1 LSYVYF
7 PGCSLHA
14 TAIEYD
20 MATKAVCKVLGIEI
34 AEMEDW
40 NCCGATAAYAVDRL
54 LSIVFPARDLAIAD
68 REKKDILAPCAAC
81 YHFLARA
88 NEMLREKPK
97 LKEKTNKVL
106 ASVGLEYKGLIEVR
120 HPLDVVIND
129 YDLENVKKKIVKP
142 LTGLKVAPYYGC
154 LMIKPPTFCKFDNP
168 ENPQTLDKLTAAVGA
183 EVVQWSEWKTRCCG
197 GALQMIKEEA
207 MMELSRRILVKAE
220 EYGADCIVTACPFC
234 HMNLDMMQSNINSAF
249 DLKLHVPV
257 LYFSQLLGL
266 ALGLSPKELGLDKIK
281 VSPKK
286 IVEAVAH

>member
-1 LSYVYF
+1 LSFVYF

-14 TAIEYD
+14 AAIEYD
-20 MATKAVCKVLGIEI
+20 MATKAVCKALGIDI

-40 NCCGATAAYAVDRL
+40 NCCGATAAYAVDRF
-54 LSIVFPARDLAIAD
+54 LSLALPARDLAIAD
-68 REKKDILAPCAAC
+68 KEKKDILAPCAAC

-120 HPLDVVIND
+120 HPLDVIIND
-129 YDLENVKKKIVKP
+129 YDLENIRKKVVKP

-154 LMIKPPTFCKFDNP
+154 LMLKPPKFCKFDNP
-168 ENPQTLDKLTAAVGA
+168 ENPQTLDKLAVAVGA
-183 EVVQWSEWKTRCCG
+183 EVVPWQEWKTRCCG
-197 GALQMIKEEA
+197 GALQMIKEDA
-207 MMELSRRILVKAE
+207 MMELTRRILVKAE

-234 HMNLDMMQSNINSAF
+234 HMNLDMMQPKINAMF

-266 ALGLSPKELGLDKIK
+266 ALGLSPKELGLDKVK

-286 IVEAVAH
+286 IVEAIAH

>member
-1 LSYVYF
+1 
-7 PGCSLHA
+7 
-14 TAIEYD
+14 
-20 MATKAVCKVLGIEI
+20 MATKAVFKALGIDM

-40 NCCGATAAYAVDRL
+40 NCCGATAAYAVDRF
-54 LSIVFPARDLAIAD
+54 LSLALPARNLAIAD

-97 LKEKTNKVL
+97 LKEKTNRVL
-106 ASVGLEYKGLIEVR
+106 ASLGLEYKGLIEVR
-120 HPLDVVIND
+120 HPLDVIIND
-129 YDLENVKKKIVKP
+129 YGLENVKKKIVKP

-168 ENPQTLDKLTAAVGA
+168 ENPQTLDKLAAAVGA
-183 EVVQWSEWKTRCCG
+183 EVVQWDRWKTRCCG
-197 GALQMIKEEA
+197 GALQVIKEDT
-207 MMELSRRILVKAE
+207 MMELTQRILVAAQ

-234 HMNLDMMQSNINSAF
+234 HMNLDMMQPKIKATF
-249 DLKLHVPV
+249 DLKLHMPV

-266 ALGLSPKELGLDKIK
+266 ALGLSPKELGLDKIN

-286 IVEAVAH
+286 ILEALTHQ

>member
-1 LSYVYF
+1 VSYVYF

-20 MATKAVCKVLGIEI
+20 MATKAVCKALGIEI

-40 NCCGATAAYAVDRL
+40 NCCGATAAYAVDRF
-54 LSIVFPARDLAIAD
+54 LSVALPARDLAIAD
-68 REKKDILAPCAAC
+68 KEKKDILAPCAAC

-88 NEMLREKPK
+88 NEMLREKPD

-120 HPLDVVIND
+120 HPLDVIIND
-129 YDLENVKKKIVKP
+129 YDLENVKKKVVKP

-154 LMIKPPTFCKFDNP
+154 LMLKPPKFCKFDNP
-168 ENPQTLDKLTAAVGA
+168 ENPQTLDKLAAAVGA
-183 EVVQWSEWKTRCCG
+183 EVVQWQEWKTRCCG

-207 MMELSRRILVKAE
+207 MMELTRRILTKAE

-234 HMNLDMMQSNINSAF
+234 HMNLDMMQSNINKMF
-249 DLKLHVPV
+249 DLKLHMPV

-266 ALGLSPKELGLDKIK
+266 ALGLSPKELGLDKVR

>member
-1 LSYVYF
+1 LSYLYF

-20 MATKAVCKVLGIEI
+20 MATEAVCKALGIEME
-34 AEMEDW
+34 EMEDW

-54 LSIVFPARDLAIAD
+54 LSIALPARDLAIAD

-97 LKEKTNKVL
+97 LKEKTNRVL
-106 ASVGLEYKGLIEVR
+106 ASIGLEYKGLIEVR
-120 HPLDVVIND
+120 HPLDVIVND
-129 YDLENVKKKIVKP
+129 YDLENVKKKIEKP

-168 ENPQTLDKLTAAVGA
+168 ENPQTLDKLAAAVGA
-183 EVVQWSEWKTRCCG
+183 EVVQWHEWKTRCCG
-197 GALQMIKEEA
+197 GALQMIKEDA
-207 MMELSRRILVKAE
+207 MMELTRRILVKAE
-220 EYGADCIVTACPFC
+220 EYGADCIVTVCPFC
-234 HMNLDMMQSNINSAF
+234 HMNLDMMQSNINAAF

-266 ALGLSPKELGLDKIK
+266 ALGLSSKELGIDKIK
-281 VSPKK
+281 VSAKK

>member
-20 MATKAVCKVLGIEI
+20 IATQAVCKALGIEI
-34 AEMEDW
+34 AEMDDW
-40 NCCGATAAYAVDRL
+40 NCCGATAAYAVDRF
-54 LSIVFPARDLAIAD
+54 LSMALPARDLAIAD

-106 ASVGLEYKGLIEVR
+106 AEIGLEYKGLIEVR
-120 HPLDVVIND
+120 HPLDVIVND
-129 YDLENVKKKIVKP
+129 YDLENVKKKVVRP

-154 LMIKPPTFCKFDNP
+154 LMLKPPTFCKFDNP
-168 ENPQTLDKLTAAVGA
+168 ENPQTLDKLAAAVGA
-183 EVVQWSEWKTRCCG
+183 EVVQWHQWKTRCCG

-207 MMELSRRILVKAE
+207 MMELTRRILVKAK
-220 EYGADCIVTACPFC
+220 EYEADCIVTACPFC
-234 HMNLDMMQSNINSAF
+234 HMNLDMMQSNINAAF

-266 ALGLSPKELGLDKIK
+266 ALGLSPKELGIDKIK
-281 VSPKK
+281 VSAKK
-286 IVEAVAH
+286 IVEALVH